1 MSVRVEPGS
10 APGQALIRVPGAA
23 GTAPGFRVGRE
34 DYEDG
39 MLGPEGWQS
48 SDAVLQPGRT
58 EDAGRDL
65 VLHVGWSVCRHLEA
79 GMYTFALAAAGGGP
93 EAVFWPDVAPLHA
106 GAVDVLAP
114 LAGPVPAALK
124 PVVAAVPAASVL
136 PPPRPVPAA
145 VVPAVLPAPPVVPKG
160 RGDLAIVFGLLGLLV
175 LLAVGGSAWWWT
187 HREPPVVEARVDPPV
202 APPVTPPTE
211 PPVQPATPPAPP
223 STPPE
228 PPATTP
234 PVTPPPTMPP
244 APLQLG
250 GLSVP
255 DVLARAPNPAA
266 VTAEGRRRLRGDRR
280 DDGLLL
286 LEAAADR
293 GDGDA
298 AAELGRL
305 YDPVGFQPGG
315 PIPRADPRQAARYY
329 RDAAR
334 ANVDVGA
341 ARDALKRSLD
351 ARAASGDLAATLML
365 KDFWP

>member
-1 MSVRVEPGS
+1 MSVRVEPG
-10 APGQALIRVPGAA
+10 AAAGQALIRVPGAA
-23 GTAPGFRVGRE
+23 GTAPGFRIGRE

-39 MLGPEGWQS
+39 TLGPEGWQS

-58 EDAGRDL
+58 EDVGGDL

-79 GMYTFALAAAGGGP
+79 GVYTFALAAAAGGA

-114 LAGPVPAALK
+114 LGAPVPAPAA
-124 PVVAAVPAASVL
+124 PAVAAAPAVLAPPPAPGPASVAPAV
-136 PPPRPVPAA
+136 PPPRPV
-145 VVPAVLPAPPVVPKG
+145 APSG

-175 LLAVGGSAWWWT
+175 LLSAGGGAWWWT
-187 HREPPVVEARVDPPV
+187 HREPAVVEARVDPPTPPAEPV
-202 APPVTPPTE
+202 APP
-211 PPVQPATPPAPP
+211 A
-223 STPPE
+223 TPPE
-228 PPATTP
+228 PPAARPEP
-234 PVTPPPTMPP
+234 PMAAPTNPPPPPTTTP

-266 VTAEGRRRLRGDRR
+266 VTAEGRRRLRGDRH

-305 YDPVGFQPGG
+305 YDPVVFQPGG
-315 PIPRADPRQAARYY
+315 PIPRPDPRQAARYY